1 MNLIEAE
8 EVSEELDG
16 QNDLKE
22 PAVIL
27 KRKFDEVTQNGLV
40 IESSQIKHGFDNDD
54 TARVSNES
62 SVNTKPK
69 IDSETVSES
78 CQIEPESDDVTKRQK
93 LNDILDDVVD
103 RQSKIVIEIHK
114 ALFFKDLPFEL
125 TSKCSMIKCEVCL
138 VDLVSP
144 PGSFF
149 NHVNSIRAF

>member
-1 MNLIEAE
+1 MKLIEAE

-16 QNDLKE
+16 QIGLKE

-27 KRKFDEVTQNGLV
+27 KRKLDEVTQNGLV
-40 IESSQIKHGFDNDD
+40 IESTQMKHDFV

-69 IDSETVSES
+69 IDRETVSES
-78 CQIEPESDDVTKRQK
+78 CQIEPECDDVTKRQK
-93 LNDILDDVVD
+93 LNDVLDDVD
-103 RQSKIVIEIHK
+103 DKESKIVIEIHK

-149 NHVNSIRAF
+149 NHVNFIRAF

>member
-16 QNDLKE
+16 QIGLKE
-22 PAVIL
+22 PAVIP

-40 IESSQIKHGFDNDD
+40 IESTQMKHDFV

-62 SVNTKPK
+62 SVNTKPE

-78 CQIEPESDDVTKRQK
+78 CQIKPESDDATKRQK
-93 LNDILDDVVD
+93 LNNILDDVVD

-149 NHVNSIRAF
+149 NHVNFIRAF